1 MTTGRRPASV
11 LACLFS
17 LLCSTAPAFAQEL
30 EPRAYSPSPTGTTF
44 FVVSGTRS
52 SGGVFADPSAPITD
66 VSADVGVLALA
77 AGHTFAL
84 LGKSAQLLGVL
95 PVAWG
100 QASGNI
106 GEDRR
111 EVSRRGLADPR
122 VRLSMILA
130 GSPPMTLAEFAKRQ
144 RAPIVGTSVTLV
156 PPIGQYDRTTLV
168 YLGSNRWSV
177 KPEVGLSLPVGR
189 WTIDTYA
196 GLWVFTDNDEYFP
209 GSAQRHQDPV
219 VTLQGHVSYTLG
231 RRAWIA
237 VNATWYGGG
246 KSVVDGGQATLP
258 YRNTRL
264 GATWAV
270 PVGTRQS
277 VKIAYS
283 AGAATRVGADFR
295 TLSGA
300 WQIVLF

>member
-1 MTTGRRPASV
+1 MTAARVLASV
-11 LACLFS
+11 LACLIS
-17 LLCSTAPAFAQEL
+17 ALCSAARLSAQEL

-52 SGGVFADPSAPITD
+52 SGGVFTDPSAPITD
-66 VSADVGVLALA
+66 VSAEVGLLGLA
-77 AGHTFAL
+77 AGHSFAL

-95 PVAWG
+95 PIAWG
-100 QASGNI
+100 QASGSI

-122 VRLSMILA
+122 VRFSLILA
-130 GSPPMTLAEFAKRQ
+130 GSPPMTPSEFAR
-144 RAPIVGTSVTLV
+144 RRRGPIVGTSVTIV
-156 PPIGQYDRTTLV
+156 PPVGQYDRTKLV
-168 YLGSNRWSV
+168 NLGSNRWSV
-177 KPEVGLSLPVGR
+177 KPEVGLSVPAGR

-196 GLWVFTDNDEYFP
+196 GVWMFSDNDAYFP
-209 GSAQRHQDPV
+209 GSGRREQDPV
-219 VTLQGHVSYTLG
+219 VALQGHVSYALG

-246 KSVVDGGQATLP
+246 KTAVDGARLTSP
-258 YRNTRL
+258 YRNARV

-270 PVGTRQS
+270 PVGARQS
-277 VKIAYS
+277 LKIAYS
-283 AGAATRVGADFR
+283 AGATTRVGADFR
-295 TLSGA
+295 TLTGA